1 MHSARLSLVEVEMK
15 LLRLAEV
22 ASVLDVPAARVYEMA
37 RRGILPVI
45 RMGRQLRV
53 DPEQLQGW
61 IAAGGQSLPIDD
73 SSDAL
78 FE

>member
-1 MHSARLSLVEVEMK
+1 MHSARLLLVEVAMK

-22 ASVLDVPAARVYEMA
+22 ASMLDVPAARVYEMA
-37 RRGILPVI
+37 RRGILPVV

-53 DPEQLQGW
+53 DPEQLEGW